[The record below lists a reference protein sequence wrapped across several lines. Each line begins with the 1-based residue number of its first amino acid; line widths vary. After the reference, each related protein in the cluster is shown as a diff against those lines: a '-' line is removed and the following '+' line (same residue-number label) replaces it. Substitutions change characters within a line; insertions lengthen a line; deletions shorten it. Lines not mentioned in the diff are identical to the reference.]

1 MILKVNLFVLFFHCI
16 LVNKHKPW
24 IETSYHGVI
33 TENNDTVILD
43 PPLVALDKDAPVPF
57 AGEMMVGKEALMVLL
72 FSFLCGFPIQS
83 FTLILSP
90 SFLPH
95 LGTVNKSVSSDM
107 FLSHFLSK
115 ILPCPAGLPLYI
127 MSFPC
132 DVCFPC
138 LFLFSSLHPEISLC
152 FISSHFFLKAS
163 STSPFFY
170 PLYL

>member
-1 MILKVNLFVLFFHCI
+1 
-16 LVNKHKPW
+16 
-24 IETSYHGVI
+24 
-33 TENNDTVILD
+33 
-43 PPLVALDKDAPVPF
+43 
-57 AGEMMVGKEALMVLL
+57 MVLL
-72 FSFLCGFPIQS
+72 FSFLCGFPTHS
-83 FTLILSP
+83 FALVLSP

-95 LGTVNKSVSSDM
+95 LGTVNKSVYSDM

-132 DVCFPC
+132 DVCFPR
-138 LFLFSSLHPEISLC
+138 LFLFSSLQPEISLC

-170 PLYL
+170 PLYNLCYTNLGKCHYIHFFFPSNFHIDFLKPVQLSSTLHR